1 MTVGTAPAGAG
12 SGAPEAGGHI
22 TAGLAVAGS
31 GRARLLA
38 GAPGREDLHLHRG
51 RSGRPA
57 WDRPDRIFDSV
68 QAAGLRGRGGGY
80 FPLAEKMDAA
90 RRSPGPAVVVVN
102 ATESEPA
109 SAKDRYLM
117 LFRPHLILDGAQAVA
132 AAVNADRVVLAVHSG
147 APAQSLCRA
156 VGERD
161 SDPVP
166 CEVSFVPDRYVA
178 GESGALV
185 SWIDGGPALP
195 TGRSRPSAISGVGGR
210 PTVVSN
216 AETVSHVALIVQA
229 GPDWFRAVGPEAAPG
244 SVLITVTGDVASP
257 GRVLEV
263 VGPATVGEAVAAAG
277 GSTGRPAAVLIG
289 GYAGRWQPVD
299 AVWDLPV
306 DPVRLA
312 EAGSP
317 IGCGLFGVLA
327 ADRCG
332 LAEAARLAGWL
343 ATQRAGQC
351 GTCDAG
357 LPALAEAAAGVAA
370 GSLRGRKGLRRIADL
385 GDALAGRNL
394 CHLPDGALSMV
405 ESALTTFWDEMALH
419 EKRRCSGR
427 SDAPLFPIPAGDP
440 QRVV

>member
-1 MTVGTAPAGAG
+1 MV
-12 SGAPEAGGHI
+12 
-22 TAGLAVAGS
+22 
-31 GRARLLA
+31 
-38 GAPGREDLHLHRG
+38 RE
-51 RSGRPA
+51 
-57 WDRPDRIFDSV
+57 
-68 QAAGLRGRGGGY
+68 AGLRGRGGGY

-90 RRSPGPAVVVVN
+90 RRTPGPAVVVVN

-109 SAKDRYLM
+109 SAKDRHLM
-117 LFRPHLILDGAQAVA
+117 LLRPHLILDGAQAVA
-132 AAVNADRVVLAVHSG
+132 AAVHADRVVVAVHAG
-147 APAQSLCRA
+147 APADSLCRA

-166 CEVSFVPDRYVA
+166 CEVSNVPEHYVA

-185 SWIDGGPALP
+185 SWIDGGPPLP

-216 AETVSHVALIVQA
+216 AETLSHVALIVGA

-263 VGPATVGEAVAAAG
+263 VGPATVGEAVASAG
-277 GSTGRPAAVLIG
+277 GSTGRPSAVLIG
-289 GYAGRWQPVD
+289 GYAGRWQPAD
-299 AVWDLPV
+299 AVWDLPL

-312 EAGSP
+312 EVGSP
-317 IGCGLFGVLA
+317 IGCGLIGVLA

-343 ATQRAGQC
+343 AGQRAGQC

-357 LPALAEAAAGVAA
+357 LPALAEAVAGLAAGT
-370 GSLRGRKGLRRIADL
+370 LRSRRGLRRIADL

-405 ESALTTFWDEMALH
+405 ESALTTFWDELALH

-427 SDAPLFPIPAGDP
+427 SDAPLFPTPAGDP
-440 QRVV
+440 QRVA